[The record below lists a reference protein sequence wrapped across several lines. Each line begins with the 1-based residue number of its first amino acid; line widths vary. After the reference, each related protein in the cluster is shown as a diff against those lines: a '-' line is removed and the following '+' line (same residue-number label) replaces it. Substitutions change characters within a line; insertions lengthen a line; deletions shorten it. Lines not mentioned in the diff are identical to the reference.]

1 MFLTAVSF
9 VALFIFLFLVS
20 TRLNE
25 SLQPAW
31 LLIFDIFAPV
41 IVSVIVL
48 FFQPFFVLARKII
61 LFRAGKKMDN
71 IKSVSPLK
79 VIAITGSY
87 GKTSTKEFLTTI
99 LSKKYKVLSTSQ
111 HQNSEMGVAQCILN
125 NLGISH
131 QVFIAEVGAYN
142 KGKVKEVCTIL
153 KPDIGIVTGVNEQH
167 LSLFGSLENLLSA
180 EGGRELASFVE
191 NDGLLVVNG
200 DNKYCLDL
208 AKRFSAG
215 GGSAHDANG
224 RMKIYSEGNKTLNSD
239 IWSDDITVHKNFI
252 SFVAIDK
259 SGELAHFNVK
269 VLGEHN
275 VQNLLGA
282 IIVAKEL
289 GMDFG
294 EISEACNDIKQE
306 QGGMVLKKDSN
317 GINIINSSYSAN
329 PDGVLADLNYLNG
342 FEQKKVIVMPSL
354 IELGKKSAEIH
365 KKIGNKIGQICD
377 KAIITSK
384 DKFAELKNGAKEAG
398 MEDSRILFSDNPD
411 DIYSMITLFC
421 KAGDAVLLEG
431 RVHGELIKLLMK

>member
-31 LLIFDIFAPV
+31 LLLFDIFAPV

-48 FFQPFFVLARKII
+48 LFQPFFVLARKII
-61 LFRAGKKMDN
+61 LFRAAKKMDN

-142 KGKVKEVCTIL
+142 KGKVEEVCSIL

-191 NDGLLVVNG
+191 NNGLLVVNG

-208 AKRFSAG
+208 AKRFSAE
-215 GGSAHDANG
+215 GGSAHDGNG
-224 RMKIYSEGNKTLNSD
+224 QMKIYSESNKTLNSD

-365 KKIGNKIGQICD
+365 EKIGNKIGQICD

-431 RVHGELIKLLMK
+431 RVPGELIKLLMK